1 MYVDRNQRDYAD
13 NASVQVMLFADRL
26 EIRNPGRLPPPL
38 TLEKL
43 RTAHS
48 SVPGNPLL
56 AESLYLAEYI
66 ERMGTGTLDMI
77 RRCAEA
83 GLPEPEFAVADGF
96 VATIRRAALA
106 MQAARRPESQ
116 PESLEAKILSLLA
129 AGEMSKVELSKSL
142 GQRGVSGQLNKV
154 VRVLVREGGI
164 EYTLPDK
171 PRSRFQKYRLTDK
184 GRAATSP

>member
-1 MYVDRNQRDYAD
+1 
-13 NASVQVMLFADRL
+13 MLFADRL

-48 SVPGNPLL
+48 SVLGNPLL

-96 VATIRRAALA
+96 VATIRRTALA
-106 MQAARRPESQ
+106 TQAAGRRESW
-116 PESLEAKILSLLA
+116 PESLEGKVLSLLA
-129 AGEMSKVELSKSL
+129 AGRPMSRLELSRKL
-142 GQRGVSGQLNKV
+142 GQKKISGQLNKV
-154 VRVLVREGGI
+154 IRLLMRERSI

-171 PRSRFQKYRLTDK
+171 PQSRFQKYRLTDK
-184 GRAATSP
+184 GRAAALALGAGNVGR